1 MIVRFEQKD
10 PLDIRTSVGVGVNL
24 PFSGNAVF
32 NTTYTTKEAIKANL
46 INYFLTNK
54 GERYLNPLFGSDIR
68 LLLFDNVSED
78 TIIEL
83 KARIISE
90 IGTFF
95 PRVKKTL
102 FAPDILHMKHD
113 NPSYSLSFKLLI
125 VLRRIGLLFNFKY
138 KSLSISFLSIN
149 ERFIILYLLLI
160 IEM

>member
-102 FAPDILHMKHD
+102 FEISGDPDNNTFRVYL
-113 NPSYSLSFKLLI
+113 
-125 VLRRIGLLFNFKY
+125 KY
-138 KSLSISFLSIN
+138 KIINSSIQDEILIN
-149 ERFIILYLLLI
+149 IDQ
-160 IEM
+160 